1 MKENAFRLS
10 CRPISWVWSKCS
22 VILQRR
28 KWSWT
33 ILSLI
38 RSLLHFVRVA
48 LYRFC
53 IAQRA
58 HRLSYSDQPRD
69 NTVQE
74 VLIPQFAY
82 YIETIMAILNTNDDF
97 VVQIGVQWR
106 EHSPYHRYKLLHN
119 WFHSCSQIQSILG
132 FESSVLEKRVDNPR
146 RYFLRI
152 VCNQIVV
159 TNGTIRRVLSMPT
172 YYYTFSQFID
182 AVGSEMVNVL
192 HLVSMMIEEE
202 YVKFNVQGELWYF
215 DRDSDDTTIDKWFL
229 LDSMV

>member
-22 VILQRR
+22 VILRRR

-33 ILSLI
+33 ILTLI

-48 LYRFC
+48 LYRFR
-53 IAQRA
+53 IAQCT

-74 VLIPQFAY
+74 VLIPKSAY
-82 YIETIMAILNTNDDF
+82 YIETIKAILNRNDDF
-97 VVQIGVQWR
+97 PVQIGVQWR

-146 RYFLRI
+146 RYLLRI
-152 VCNQIVV
+152 VCKQLVV
-159 TNGTIRRVLSMPT
+159 TYDTVRHVLSMPT
-172 YYYTFSQFID
+172 YYYTFSEFIE
-182 AVGSEMVNVL
+182 AVG
-192 HLVSMMIEEE
+192 
-202 YVKFNVQGELWYF
+202 
-215 DRDSDDTTIDKWFL
+215 
-229 LDSMV
+229 